1 MTDTRLHEDAL
12 DGMRGVAALLVV
24 ASHLSHVR
32 MHLMPGL
39 DLAGIGKPGVYL
51 FFVLSAFLLPR
62 QLLSRTPA
70 ELAVMRLS
78 ARGLATKE
86 VAHRLGIRFGTVRR
100 HRQNA
105 YGKVGASSLAG
116 ALWAMGWV
124 RLP

>member
-1 MTDTRLHEDAL
+1 MTDWTAVPAIPADTSKIVGPHLAV
-12 DGMRGVAALLVV
+12 GAAHQP
-24 ASHLSHVR
+24 S
-32 MHLMPGL
+32 GN
-39 DLAGIGKPGVYL
+39 LAQPSSL
-51 FFVLSAFLLPR
+51 
-62 QLLSRTPA
+62 TPA